1 MCSEL
6 TPRAR
11 ILDSRIPQFMQ
22 PCSEG
27 WKRSDDVNEND
38 EKNCN
43 HDEEP
48 DDSWKAY
55 RWQSSPISFLLD
67 NRSQIFPF
75 NLCSFFWP
83 PADHYG
89 ESRSGDQV
97 HWVVA
102 MKTNASIILCKK
114 DVKLDQVYETF
125 PARKKKHVHYK
136 WNPTGLMWE
145 GLQKMRIHQA
155 RADSACETDGQKAG
169 RISRD

>member
-1 MCSEL
+1 MKMHCSAQRDWKNQMML
-6 TPRAR
+6 MRMMKR
-11 ILDSRIPQFMQ
+11 IVTMMTMNNLMTVEKPIDDSRVQSVSCWTTGP
-22 PCSEG
+22 
-27 WKRSDDVNEND
+27 RSFPST
-38 EKNCN
+38 CA
-43 HDEEP
+43 P
-48 DDSWKAY
+48 
-55 RWQSSPISFLLD
+55 SFDLD
-67 NRSQIFPF
+67 
-75 NLCSFFWP
+75 
-83 PADHYG
+83 ADHYG
-89 ESRSGDQV
+89 ESRSGDLV

-145 GLQKMRIHQA
+145 GLQKMQIHQA